1 MCFYLFIN
9 CVVILDIG
17 GIVMH
22 FRRGS
27 LLYKLSL
34 MLCAFSFYTA
44 SVCVCVC
51 NPLSVSVCVCVCV
64 VWSRLHAACGG
75 CSGAQCGGGSTK
87 PLLLPQPRYVCVLI
101 LTGLTRD
108 KMHWVSPGSTRQL
121 FAILRLYKPD
131 SKKVGTLYKL

>member
-51 NPLSVSVCVCVCV
+51 NPLSVSVCVCV
-64 VWSRLHAACGG
+64 L
-75 CSGAQCGGGSTK
+75 SGADCTRHVADVAGLNAAEVQQSLSSC
-87 PLLLPQPRYVCVLI
+87 RNHDMCV
-101 LTGLTRD
+101 
-108 KMHWVSPGSTRQL
+108 
-121 FAILRLYKPD
+121 Y
-131 SKKVGTLYKL
+131 